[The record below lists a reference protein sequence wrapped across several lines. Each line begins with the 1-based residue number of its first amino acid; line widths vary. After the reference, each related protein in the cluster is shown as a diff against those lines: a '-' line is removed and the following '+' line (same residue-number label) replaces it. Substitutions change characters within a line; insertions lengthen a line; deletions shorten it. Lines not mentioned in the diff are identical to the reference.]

1 MSRLN
6 FSALLALA
14 GRQLRRDARAS
25 EVRVLFFSVLVA
37 VAASTAIGYFGARLN
52 GAMQL
57 RATEFLGA
65 DLVLQGTSP
74 ARPGQIDDGEA
85 LGLAHARVVEFT
97 SVVGGD
103 QGIQLSSV
111 KAADARYPLRGEIRS
126 APAPYGAESPGGG
139 PGPGE
144 AWVEPRLLVALGMQ
158 IGDSIDVG
166 QKTLRLSRV
175 LTYEPDRANNFYSL
189 TPRVLMNLA
198 DLASTGVI
206 QPGSRVS
213 YRDLWRGEPQALA
226 AYCKGVEQH
235 LAANQR
241 LLDTRDGNR
250 QIGGALGK
258 AERYLNMASLVAV
271 LLAGV
276 AVALSASRY
285 AARRLDASALL
296 RCLGLSRRQ
305 ALGLYCLQLA
315 MLGVVAAL
323 FGAGLGWL
331 AQLGLFQLLEGL
343 LPSTVPPG
351 GIAPALAGIATGLV
365 ALAGFALPPLAAL
378 GRVPPL
384 RVLRRDLLPVP
395 PSSWLVYGAALLA
408 LGLIM
413 WRLSLDLLLTFAL
426 LGGGLIA
433 AAVLGGLLLL
443 VLRSLRRAL
452 AGAPLTWRLG
462 LGQLLRYPLAAAGQ
476 ALAFGLILLAMG
488 LVALLRGEL
497 LDTWQAQL
505 PADAPNHFAL
515 NILPD
520 QREPFAQQLQAIGA
534 RSAPLYPVTPGRL
547 VAINGQ
553 PVNQVVSK
561 DSTGERA
568 VQRDLSLTW
577 AAELP
582 SGNALSEGRWWQE
595 APSPQDTPGVA
606 TPDVPAPDVAT
617 PDVATPDVATPDVSV
632 EAELAASLGLKLG
645 DELTF
650 DIGDQQ
656 HSAKVS
662 SLRTVHWD
670 SFQPNFYMIFQPGTL
685 QGLPTTYLTSF
696 YLPAGHDKDIVA
708 LSRAFP
714 AATIL
719 QVDALLSQLR
729 SILAQVTL
737 AVEYVLL
744 FVLAAGLAVLFAGL
758 QATLDERIRQGA
770 LLRAL
775 GASRALLVRTR
786 RIEFGLL
793 GAASGVLAALGCELV
808 TWVLYRYAFALTW
821 SPHPWLLVLPVAG
834 AVLVGGAGM
843 LGTRRALN
851 ASPLAVLREG

>member
-1 MSRLN
+1 MTRMPLLRLCT
-6 FSALLALA
+6 LAL
-14 GRQLRRDARAS
+14 RQLLRDARAS
-25 EVRVLFFSVLVA
+25 EVRVLFFALLVA

-57 RATEFLGA
+57 RASEFLGA
-65 DLVLQGTSP
+65 DLVLQGNSP
-74 ARPGQIDDGEA
+74 ARAEQIEA
-85 LGLAHARVVEFT
+85 GATLGLRHAQVVEFT
-97 SVVGGD
+97 SVVGAD
-103 QGIQLSSV
+103 AGIQLSSI
-111 KAADARYPLRGEIRS
+111 KAADPAYPLRGELRS
-126 APAPYGAESPGGG
+126 AAAPYAEETPGGG
-139 PGPGE
+139 PAPGE
-144 AWVEPRLLVALGMQ
+144 AWVEPRLLVALGLA

-166 QKTLRLSRV
+166 MKTLRMTRV

-189 TPRVLMNLA
+189 TPRVLINLD
-198 DLASTGVI
+198 DLQATGVI
-206 QPGSRVS
+206 QPGSRVT
-213 YRDLWRGEPQALA
+213 YRELWRGEPEALA
-226 AYCKGVEQH
+226 QYRQAVDKD

-241 LLDTRDGNR
+241 LRDTRDGNR

-296 RCLGLSRRQ
+296 RCLGLSRRE
-305 ALGLYCLQLA
+305 ALGLYCVQLA
-315 MLGVVAAL
+315 ALGLVAAVA
-323 FGAGLGWL
+323 GAAIGWL
-331 AQLGLFQLLEGL
+331 AQLGLFRLLHGL
-343 LPSTVPPG
+343 MPSTIPPG
-351 GIAPALAGIATGLV
+351 GITPALAGIATGLV

-395 PSSWLVYGAALLA
+395 PSSWLVYGTALLA

-433 AAVLGGLLLL
+433 ALVLGGLLLL
-443 VLRSLRRAL
+443 GLRSLRRL
-452 AGAPLTWRLG
+452 LVGAPLTWRLG
-462 LGQLLRYPLAAAGQ
+462 LGQLLRHPLAAAGQ

-488 LVALLRGEL
+488 LVALLRAEL
-497 LDTWQAQL
+497 LDNWQAQL
-505 PADAPNHFAL
+505 PKDAPNHFAL

-520 QREPFAQQLQAIGA
+520 DRDAFAQHLRDANA
-534 RSAPLYPVTPGRL
+534 TSAPLYPVIPGRL
-547 VAINGQ
+547 THINQ
-553 PVNQVVSK
+553 EPVRQLVSK
-561 DSTGERA
+561 ESTGERA

-577 AAELP
+577 AADLP
-582 SGNALSEGRWWQE
+582 QGNALVAGRWWQ
-595 APSPQDTPGVA
+595 A
-606 TPDVPAPDVAT
+606 TPPSDDVPG
-617 PDVATPDVATPDVSV
+617 VSV
-632 EAELAASLGLKLG
+632 ESELAASLNLKLG
-645 DELTF
+645 DLLDF
-650 DIGDQQ
+650 DIGGQPRQ
-656 HSAKVS
+656 ARVS

-696 YLPAGHDKDIVA
+696 YLAPGHDQQVVA

-714 AATIL
+714 AASIL
-719 QVDALLSQLR
+719 QVDALLAQLR

-737 AVEYVLL
+737 AVQYVLL

-775 GASRALLVRTR
+775 GAGRPLLVRAR

-793 GAASGVLAALGCELV
+793 GVASGLLAALGCELIS
-808 TWVLYRYAFALTW
+808 WALYRYAFDLQW
-821 SPHPWLLVLPVAG
+821 SPHPWLLLLPVLG
-834 AVLVGGAGM
+834 ALLIGGAGVW
-843 LGTRRALN
+843 GTRRALN
-851 ASPLAVLREG
+851 ASPLTVLREG

>member
-1 MSRLN
+1 MTRLP
-6 FSALLALA
+6 FMRLCALAL
-14 GRQLRRDARAS
+14 RQLLRDARAS
-25 EVRVLFFSVLVA
+25 EVRVLFFALLVA

-57 RATEFLGA
+57 RASEFLAA
-65 DLVLQGTSP
+65 DLVLQGSS
-74 ARPGQIDDGEA
+74 AAQAAQIDAGTSR
-85 LGLAHARVVEFT
+85 GLTHARVVEFT
-97 SVVGGD
+97 SVVAAD
-103 QGIQLSSV
+103 AGIQLSSI
-111 KAADARYPLRGEIRS
+111 KAIDPAYPLRGQLRS
-126 APAPYGAESPGGG
+126 AATPYGSETPGSG
-139 PGPGE
+139 PAAGE
-144 AWVEPRLLVALGMQ
+144 AWVEARLLAALGLSL
-158 IGDSIDVG
+158 GDSIDVG
-166 QKTLRLSRV
+166 MKTLRMTRV
-175 LTYEPDRANNFYSL
+175 LTYEPDRAGNFYSL
-189 TPRVLMNLA
+189 TPRVLMNIA
-198 DLASTGVI
+198 DLDATGVI
-206 QPGSRVS
+206 QPGSRVT
-213 YRDLWRGEPQALA
+213 YRDLWRGEPDTLVQYRQA
-226 AYCKGVEQH
+226 VEKD

-250 QIGGALGK
+250 QIGGALGR

-296 RCLGLSRRQ
+296 RCLGLSRHQ
-305 ALGLYCLQLA
+305 ALGLYSLQLA
-315 MLGVVAAL
+315 MLGLVAAL
-323 FGAGLGWL
+323 AGALLGWL
-331 AQLGLFQLLEGL
+331 AQLGLFALLQGL

-351 GIAPALAGIATGLV
+351 GIAPALAGIGTGLV

-395 PSSWLVYGAALLA
+395 PSSWLVYGAALFA

-433 AAVLGGLLLL
+433 ALLLGGLLLL
-443 VLRSLRRAL
+443 GLRSLRRL
-452 AGAPLTWRLG
+452 LVGSPLPWRLG
-462 LGQLLRYPLAAAGQ
+462 LGQLLRHPLAAAGQ
-476 ALAFGLILLAMG
+476 ALAFGLILLAMA
-488 LVALLRGEL
+488 LVALLRAEL
-497 LDTWQAQL
+497 LDNWQAQL
-505 PADAPNHFAL
+505 PKDAPNHFAL

-520 QREPFAQQLQAIGA
+520 EREPFAQRLREVNAT
-534 RSAPLYPVTPGRL
+534 SAPLYPVIPGRL
-547 VAINGQ
+547 THINDQ
-553 PVNQVVSK
+553 PVQQLVSK
-561 DSTGERA
+561 ESTGDRA

-582 SGNALSEGRWWQE
+582 QGNALSEGDWWQ
-595 APSPQDTPGVA
+595 TPPPTDG
-606 TPDVPAPDVAT
+606 PPA
-617 PDVATPDVATPDVSV
+617 VSV
-632 EAELAASLGLKLG
+632 EAELAASLKLKLG
-645 DELTF
+645 DLLTF
-650 DIGDQQ
+650 DIGGEHRQ
-656 HSAKVS
+656 ARVS

-685 QGLPTTYLTSF
+685 QGLPATYLTSF
-696 YLPAGHDKDIVA
+696 YLAPGQDTDVVA

-714 AATIL
+714 AVTIL
-719 QVDALLSQLR
+719 QVDALLGQLR

-775 GASRALLVRTR
+775 GAGRALLVKAR

-793 GAASGVLAALGCELV
+793 GAASGLLAALGCELI
-808 TWVLYRYAFALTW
+808 TWALYRYAFDLHWA
-821 SPHPWLLVLPVAG
+821 PHPWLLVLPVLG
-834 AVLVGGAGM
+834 AVLVGGAGVF
-843 LGTRRALN
+843 GTRRALN
-851 ASPLAVLREG
+851 ATPLSVLRET

>member
-1 MSRLN
+1 MRRL
-6 FSALLALA
+6 SLLRLCSLAL
-14 GRQLRRDARAS
+14 RQLLRDVRAS
-25 EVRVLFFSVLVA
+25 EVRVLFFALLVA

-57 RATEFLGA
+57 RASEFLGA
-65 DLVLQGTSP
+65 DLVLQGSSAAADP
-74 ARPGQIDDGEA
+74 QISAGTA
-85 LGLAHARVVEFT
+85 LGLSHARVVEFT
-97 SVVGGD
+97 SVVGTD
-103 QGIQLSSV
+103 AGIQLSSI
-111 KAADARYPLRGEIRS
+111 KAADAAYPLRGELRS
-126 APAPYGAESPGGG
+126 AAAPFAEERPGGG
-139 PGPGE
+139 PAPGE
-144 AWVEPRLLVALGMQ
+144 AWVEPRLLVALGLAM
-158 IGDSIDVG
+158 GDSIDVG
-166 QKTLRLSRV
+166 MKSLRISRV

-189 TPRVLMNLA
+189 TPRVLINFD
-198 DLASTGVI
+198 DLQATGVI
-206 QPGSRVS
+206 QPGSRVT
-213 YRDLWRGEPQALA
+213 YRDLWRGEAETLGRYRQA
-226 AYCKGVEQH
+226 VEPT
-235 LAANQR
+235 LAANQSLR
-241 LLDTRDGNR
+241 DTRDGNR

-305 ALGLYCLQLA
+305 ALGLYCVQLA
-315 MLGVVAAL
+315 ALGLVAAL
-323 FGAGLGWL
+323 AGAVIGWL
-331 AQLGLFQLLEGL
+331 AQLGLFRLLDGL
-343 LPSTVPPG
+343 MPSTIPPG
-351 GIAPALAGIATGLV
+351 GLTPALAGIATGLV

-395 PSSWLVYGAALLA
+395 ASSWLVYGAALFA

-433 AAVLGGLLLL
+433 ALLLGGLLLL
-443 VLRSLRRAL
+443 GLRSLRRLL

-462 LGQLLRYPLAAAGQ
+462 LGQLLRHPLAAAGQ

-488 LVALLRGEL
+488 LVALLRAEL
-497 LDTWQAQL
+497 LDNWQAQL
-505 PADAPNHFAL
+505 PKDAPNHFAL

-520 QREPFAQQLQAIGA
+520 DREPFAQRLREANAI
-534 RSAPLYPVTPGRL
+534 SAPLYPVIPGRL
-547 VAINGQ
+547 THINDE
-553 PVNQVVSK
+553 PVRQLVSK
-561 DSTGERA
+561 ESTGERA

-577 AAELP
+577 AADLP
-582 SGNALSEGRWWQE
+582 QGNALVSGDWWQA
-595 APSPQDTPGVA
+595 APAADGIPG
-606 TPDVPAPDVAT
+606 
-617 PDVATPDVATPDVSV
+617 VSV
-632 EAELAASLGLKLG
+632 ETELAASLHLKLG
-645 DELTF
+645 DLLNF
-650 DIGDQQ
+650 DIAGQQ
-656 HSAKVS
+656 RQARVS
-662 SLRTVHWD
+662 SLRSVHWD

-696 YLPAGHDKDIVA
+696 YLAAGHDQEVVA

-719 QVDALLSQLR
+719 QVDALLEQLR

-775 GASRALLVRTR
+775 GAGRPLLVRAR

-793 GAASGVLAALGCELV
+793 GAASGVLAAVGCELIS
-808 TWVLYRYAFALTW
+808 WALYRYAFDLQW
-821 SPHPWLLVLPVAG
+821 SPHPWLLLLPLIG
-834 AVLVGGAGM
+834 AVLVGGAGVF
-843 LGTRRALN
+843 GTRRALN
-851 ASPLAVLREG
+851 ASPLTVLREG

>member
-1 MSRLN
+1 MSRL
-6 FSALLALA
+6 SLMRLWALAL
-14 GRQLRRDARAS
+14 RQLLRDARAS
-25 EVRVLFFSVLVA
+25 EVRVLFFALLVA

-57 RATEFLGA
+57 RASEFLGA
-65 DLVLQGTSP
+65 DLVLQGSAP
-74 ARPGQIDDGEA
+74 ASEQQLA
-85 LGLAHARVVEFT
+85 NGLSRGLLHAKVVEFT
-97 SVVGGD
+97 SVVGAEN
-103 QGIQLSSV
+103 GIQLSSI
-111 KAADARYPLRGEIRS
+111 KAVDATYPLRGQLRS
-126 APAPYGAESPGGG
+126 APAPFGAETTGGG
-139 PGPGE
+139 PAPGQ
-144 AWVEPRLLVALGMQ
+144 AWVEPRLLVALGLG

-166 QKTLRLSRV
+166 MKTLRITRV

-189 TPRVLMNLA
+189 TPRVLINLA
-198 DLASTGVI
+198 DLEATGVI

-213 YRDLWRGEPQALA
+213 YRDLWRGEPEALA
-226 AYCKGVEQH
+226 QYRKTIEPS

-296 RCLGLSRRQ
+296 RCLGLSRQ
-305 ALGLYCLQLA
+305 QTLGLYCLQLA

-323 FGAGLGWL
+323 GGALLGWL
-331 AQLGLFQLLEGL
+331 AQLGLFRLLEGL
-343 LPSTVPPG
+343 LPSQVPPG
-351 GIAPALAGIATGLV
+351 GLTPALAGIGTGLV

-384 RVLRRDLLPVP
+384 RVLRRDLLPIP

-433 AAVLGGLLLL
+433 ALVLGGLLLL
-443 VLRSLRRAL
+443 GLRSLRQLL
-452 AGAPLTWRLG
+452 AGAPLAWRLG
-462 LGQLLRYPLAAAGQ
+462 LGQLLRHPLAAAGQ

-488 LVALLRGEL
+488 LVALLRVEL
-497 LDTWQAQL
+497 LDNWQAQL
-505 PADAPNHFAL
+505 PKDAPNHFAL
-515 NILPD
+515 NILAD
-520 QREPFAQQLQAIGA
+520 DRQAFAERLAQLNAS
-534 RSAPLYPVTPGRL
+534 SAPLYPVIPGRL
-547 VAINGQ
+547 TQINDQ
-553 PVNQVVSK
+553 PVRQSVSK
-561 DSTGERA
+561 ESTGERA

-577 AAELP
+577 AAEMP
-582 SGNALSEGRWWQE
+582 QGNALTAGSWWQQ
-595 APSPQDTPGVA
+595 APSPDAVPG
-606 TPDVPAPDVAT
+606 
-617 PDVATPDVATPDVSV
+617 VSV
-632 EAELAASLGLKLG
+632 EAQLAQSLKLQLG
-645 DELTF
+645 DLLTF
-650 DIGDQQ
+650 DIAGQQ
-656 HSAKVS
+656 RQARVS

-696 YLPAGHDKDIVA
+696 YLAPGHDSEVVA

-714 AATIL
+714 AVTIL
-719 QVDALLSQLR
+719 QVDALLAQLR

-744 FVLAAGLAVLFAGL
+744 FVLAAGMAVLFAGL

-775 GASRALLVRTR
+775 GAARPLLVTAR

-793 GAASGVLAALGCELV
+793 GAVSGLLAALGCELI
-808 TWVLYRYAFALTW
+808 TWALYRYAFDLQWA
-821 SPHPWLLVLPVAG
+821 PHPWLLLLPLAG
-834 AVLVGGAGM
+834 AVLVGGAGV

-851 ASPLAVLREG
+851 AAPLAVLREG

>member
-1 MSRLN
+1 MTRLP
-6 FSALLALA
+6 FMRLCALAL
-14 GRQLRRDARAS
+14 RQLLRDARAS
-25 EVRVLFFSVLVA
+25 EVRVLFFALLVA

-57 RATEFLGA
+57 RASEFLAA
-65 DLVLQGTSP
+65 DLVLQGSS
-74 ARPGQIDDGEA
+74 AAQAAQIDAGTSR
-85 LGLAHARVVEFT
+85 GLTHARVVEFT
-97 SVVGGD
+97 SVVAAD
-103 QGIQLSSV
+103 TGIQLSSI
-111 KAADARYPLRGEIRS
+111 KAIDPAYPLRGQLRS
-126 APAPYGAESPGGG
+126 AATPYGSETPGGG
-139 PGPGE
+139 PAAGE
-144 AWVEPRLLVALGMQ
+144 AWVEARLLAALGLSL
-158 IGDSIDVG
+158 GDSIDVG
-166 QKTLRLSRV
+166 MKTLRMTRV
-175 LTYEPDRANNFYSL
+175 LTYEPDRAGNFYSL
-189 TPRVLMNLA
+189 TPRVLMNIA
-198 DLASTGVI
+198 DLDATGVI
-206 QPGSRVS
+206 QPGSRVT
-213 YRDLWRGEPQALA
+213 YRDLWRGEPDTLVQYRQA
-226 AYCKGVEQH
+226 VEKD

-250 QIGGALGK
+250 QIGGALGR

-296 RCLGLSRRQ
+296 RCLGLSRHQ
-305 ALGLYCLQLA
+305 ALGLYSLQLA
-315 MLGVVAAL
+315 MLGLVAAL
-323 FGAGLGWL
+323 AGALLGWL
-331 AQLGLFQLLEGL
+331 AQLGLFALLQGL

-351 GIAPALAGIATGLV
+351 GIAPALAGIGTGLV

-395 PSSWLVYGAALLA
+395 PSSWLVYGAALFA

-433 AAVLGGLLLL
+433 ALLLGGLLLL
-443 VLRSLRRAL
+443 GLRSLRRL
-452 AGAPLTWRLG
+452 LVGSPLPWRLG
-462 LGQLLRYPLAAAGQ
+462 LGQLLRHPLAAAGQ
-476 ALAFGLILLAMG
+476 ALAFGLILLAMA
-488 LVALLRGEL
+488 LVALLRAEL
-497 LDTWQAQL
+497 LDNWQAQL
-505 PADAPNHFAL
+505 PKDAPNHFAL

-520 QREPFAQQLQAIGA
+520 EREPFAQRLREVNAT
-534 RSAPLYPVTPGRL
+534 SAPLYPVIPGRL
-547 VAINGQ
+547 THINDQ
-553 PVNQVVSK
+553 PVQQLVSK
-561 DSTGERA
+561 ESTGDRA

-582 SGNALSEGRWWQE
+582 QGNALSEGDWWQ
-595 APSPQDTPGVA
+595 TPPA
-606 TPDVPAPDVAT
+606 TDGPPA
-617 PDVATPDVATPDVSV
+617 VSV
-632 EAELAASLGLKLG
+632 EAELAASLKLKLG
-645 DELTF
+645 DLLTF
-650 DIGDQQ
+650 DIGGEHRQ
-656 HSAKVS
+656 ARVS

-685 QGLPTTYLTSF
+685 QGLPATYLTSF
-696 YLPAGHDKDIVA
+696 YLAPGHDTDVVA

-714 AATIL
+714 AVTIL
-719 QVDALLSQLR
+719 QVDALLGQLR

-775 GASRALLVRTR
+775 GAGRALLVKAR

-793 GAASGVLAALGCELV
+793 GAASGLLAALGCELI
-808 TWVLYRYAFALTW
+808 TWALYRYAFDLHWA
-821 SPHPWLLVLPVAG
+821 PHPWLLVLPVLG
-834 AVLVGGAGM
+834 AVLVGGAGVF
-843 LGTRRALN
+843 GTRRALN
-851 ASPLAVLREG
+851 ATPLSVLRET